1 MPLVQNQLQSDLQ
14 SQWLAS
20 EGSSYPQSATESGD
34 RFARAVASW
43 FSSAQAAGLPCATAM
58 ARMPQL
64 AQLAGVALQARAAV
78 AAGNALAQ
86 AVAQYIL
93 GQSFGPGVAT
103 FPVALA
109 AAQAQIGAVF
119 GNLDMAVGDRARDI
133 ASACTVLATSTMVT
147 FPPPM
152 SPAPIT

>member
-1 MPLVQNQLQSDLQ
+1 MPLDQSQLQSDLQ

-20 EGSSYPQSATESGD
+20 EGASHPRSAVDSGNN
-34 RFARAVASW
+34 FARAVAKW
-43 FSSAQAAGLPCATAM
+43 FSSAQAAGLPCVTAS

-64 AQLAGVALQARAAV
+64 AQLTALALQAQAAV
-78 AAGNALAQ
+78 AAGNALAM

-93 GQSFGPGVAT
+93 GQSFGPGVASS
-103 FPVALA
+103 PMALP

-119 GNLDMAVGDRARDI
+119 ANLDISSGDRARHI
-133 ASACTVLATSTMVT
+133 AGACTLLALSTMVV

-152 SPAPIT
+152 SPAPIL